1 MSFPKTLYA
10 ISVLAGTTIGVGLF
24 GLPYLALKTG
34 FSVIFFYIF
43 FLTVLSIV
51 VHYLFGEIC
60 LKTEDFKRFPTFVS
74 IYLGK
79 KAKKISYFSTII
91 GLLGS
96 LLAYM
101 IVGGEFLK
109 DIFYPYFDF
118 GNNNF
123 FYTFLYFL
131 VGAIIIFLGVKAVA
145 FIEFWGLI
153 AFFII
158 LLFIFVKG
166 YNLINVGNLFLG
178 DKNWFDLGLEKLFLP
193 YGVVLFSLWGA
204 ALIPEAEEILGK
216 DKEKL
221 KWIIPV
227 SIIIPSLV
235 YLFFIYL
242 ILGMM
247 GENTSESALVGLRTI
262 LGNKGALIALF
273 FGILTTFTSF
283 IALGLT
289 LKKVLWYDLGI
300 SKNLSFVITVFFPF
314 LLYILGFNNFI
325 KVISFIGS
333 VALAID
339 GILISLM
346 YRKIK
351 PEKRMLSYFLI
362 LFFVLGIIYSINYF
376 VI

>member
-1 MSFPKTLYA
+1 
-10 ISVLAGTTIGVGLF
+10 
-24 GLPYLALKTG
+24 
-34 FSVIFFYIF
+34 
-43 FLTVLSIV
+43 
-51 VHYLFGEIC
+51 
-60 LKTEDFKRFPTFVS
+60 
-74 IYLGK
+74 
-79 KAKKISYFSTII
+79 
-91 GLLGS
+91 
-96 LLAYM
+96 M

-123 FYTFLYFL
+123 FYTFIYFL
-131 VGAIIIFLGVKAVA
+131 IGAIIIFLGIKAIA
-145 FIEFWGLI
+145 FIEFWGLV

-158 LLFIFVKG
+158 LLFMFLKG
-166 YNLINVGNLFLG
+166 YNLINFSNLFLG
-178 DKNWFDLGLEKLFLP
+178 DKNWLDLGLEKLFLP

-227 SIIIPSLV
+227 SIIIPSFV

-333 VALAID
+333 IALAID

-346 YRKIK
+346 YKKIK
-351 PEKRMLSYFLI
+351 PEKRILSYFLV
-362 LFFVLGIIYSINYF
+362 LFFILGIIYSINYF